1 VSGGHR
7 PPVAG
12 GVATG
17 AGPIQRLPA
26 EVKVAAA
33 VAFVLVVAVTPRGA
47 LAVLAVQ
54 GVAIMGV
61 VALARLPL
69 GFVAR
74 RLAVVAPFLVAAAL
88 TAVVAGGPRIDVGP
102 LSLSEPGLRAGVA
115 VAAKT
120 LIGALTSIAVAGT
133 TPIPDLLAGLGR
145 LGLPRPLVTLA
156 GFTLRYL
163 DLVADGLTRRRRAMT
178 ARGYRPRRL
187 TQAGPLAAS
196 LGTMFVHTY
205 ERGERVHA
213 AMLSRGF
220 TGAMPEITVHPRP
233 RAAQWATAALLPM
246 VAAAAL
252 AVAWAGPGLA

>member
-1 VSGGHR
+1 MSASHTSPAV
-7 PPVAG
+7 
-12 GVATG
+12 TG
-17 AGPIQRLPA
+17 TSPIHRLPA

-33 VAFVLVVAVTPRGA
+33 LAFVVVVAVTPRWA
-47 LAVLAVQ
+47 LPVLAAQ
-54 GVAIMGV
+54 GLAIVAV
-61 VALARLPL
+61 VAVARLPV

-88 TAVVAGGPRIDVGP
+88 TAVVAGGPRVAVGP
-102 LSLSEPGLRAGVA
+102 LSLSEPGLRAGAA

-120 LIGALTSIAVAGT
+120 VIGALTSVAVAGT

-145 LGLPRPLVTLA
+145 LGLPKPLVALA

-163 DLVADGLTRRRRAMT
+163 DLVADGLARRRTAMT
-178 ARGYRPRRL
+178 ARGYRPRSL

-213 AMLSRGF
+213 AMLSRGY
-220 TGAMPEITVHPRP
+220 TGAMPEVAVHPRP
-233 RAAQWATAALLPM
+233 RASQWATAALLPV
-246 VAAAAL
+246 VAAVAL
-252 AVAWAGPGLA
+252 AAGWAGLGPA

>member
-1 VSGGHR
+1 MSSGGHHR
-7 PPVAG
+7 AIP
-12 GVATG
+12 ATG
-17 AGPIQRLPA
+17 ASVVHQLPA

-33 VAFVLVVAVTPRGA
+33 LAFVIVVAVTPRLA
-47 LAVLAVQ
+47 LPVLAVQ
-54 GVAIMGV
+54 GLAIGAV
-61 VALARLPL
+61 VALARLPAR
-69 GFVAR
+69 FVVR

-88 TAVVAGGPRIDVGP
+88 TAVVAGGPHVTVGP
-102 LSLSEPGLRAGVA
+102 VSLSEPGLRAGAA

-145 LGLPRPLVTLA
+145 LGLPKPFVALA

-163 DLVADGLTRRRRAMT
+163 DLVADGLARRRTAMV
-178 ARGYRPRRL
+178 ARGYRARRL

-196 LGTMFVHTY
+196 LGGMFVQTY

-220 TGAMPEITVHPRP
+220 TGTLPEVAPVVRP
-233 RAAQWATAALLPM
+233 RASQWATAAVLPL
-246 VAAAAL
+246 VAL
-252 AVAWAGPGLA
+252 AAVASRWAGLGPA

>member
-1 VSGGHR
+1 MTGRHGA
-7 PPVAG
+7 PPAAG
-12 GVATG
+12 SSPVH
-17 AGPIQRLPA
+17 RLPA

-33 VAFVLVVAVTPRGA
+33 LAFVIVVAVTPRRA
-47 LAVLAVQ
+47 LPVLAMQ
-54 GVAIMGV
+54 GLAIGAVVGV
-61 VALARLPL
+61 ARLPL
-69 GFVAR
+69 GFVVR

-88 TAVVAGGPRIDVGP
+88 TAVVAGGPHVTVGP
-102 LSLSEPGLRAGVA
+102 LSLSEPGMWAGA
-115 VAAKT
+115 AIGAKT

-133 TPIPDLLAGLGR
+133 TPIPDLLSGLGR
-145 LGLPRPLVTLA
+145 LGLPGPLVALA

-163 DLVADGLTRRRRAMT
+163 DLVADGLARRRTAMT

-220 TGAMPEITVHPRP
+220 TGAMPVVAAAPRP
-233 RAAQWATAALLPM
+233 RPWHWA
-246 VAAAAL
+246 AAAAL
-252 AVAWAGPGLA
+252 PAVAAVALAVGWAGLGRA